1 MGCTMA
7 QNPITIRQNFKIGE
21 LDAESDSILLD
32 RCFIDSG
39 YLNKLLDPYDNSSII
54 RGRTGAG
61 KSALLHMVM
70 SRAYKCRKLDPNDIS
85 IRFLEQSDIIAFF
98 EALNINLDM
107 FYKILWRHILIM
119 ELLKL
124 RHDIKSESDTNNF
137 FSGIMSRLKK
147 DEIKRKALEYF
158 REWGDKFW
166 IDTDAHLRE
175 ITRKLERDTKASI
188 GGELSGIALNAEYA
202 KKLTEEQVLD
212 VRKRA
217 TEVVSGLQIQ
227 KLNEI
232 LSLLAEYSFDD
243 PQKKYFIVIDQL
255 DENWAENE
263 TRYKFIRALI
273 EEIKV
278 FRKIKNIKI
287 IVALRLDLLRSVFN
301 LTRGPGFQEEKYES
315 YILDI
320 KWTSEQLI
328 ELVQKR
334 VSEVYRRQYTRDNVK
349 IQDIFP
355 KPKGGPVGLT
365 PLEYIIERTL
375 LRPRDVLQY
384 VNECFSIALDR
395 ERISWGTIQK
405 AESAYSLKRLRS
417 LNEEW
422 GDIYPSFEETV
433 EMLRNLPDKFSRTDI
448 QKNNID
454 SVISELA
461 IQGTQDPCAISAY
474 KMLNG
479 ESREADVINEILLCV
494 YNLGVVGFKI
504 SSLTPYKW
512 SFRDSTPATKNEIKR
527 ASGMKIHKMLHSALD
542 IRINPDKR
550 FEKEDIDDEGENIS

>member
-1 MGCTMA
+1 MA
-7 QNPITIRQNFKIGE
+7 NNPITIRQNFKIGE
-21 LDAESDSILLD
+21 LDAESDTILLES
-32 RCFIDSG
+32 CFIDSG
-39 YLNKLLDPYDNSSII
+39 YLSKLLDPFDNSSIV

-70 SRAYKCRKLDPNDIS
+70 NRAYKCRRLDPNDIS

-98 EALNINLDM
+98 ETLNVNLDM
-107 FYKILWRHILIM
+107 FYKVLWRHILIM

-137 FSGIMSRLKK
+137 FSGIMNRLKK

-175 ITRKLERDTKASI
+175 ITLKLERDTKASI
-188 GGELSGIALNAEYA
+188 GGEYSGVTLNAEYA
-202 KKLTEEQVLD
+202 KKLTEEQIHD
-212 VRKRA
+212 VKKRA
-217 TEVVSGLQIQ
+217 TEVVSSLQIQ

-243 PQKKYFIVIDQL
+243 PQKKYVIVIDQL

-301 LTRGPGFQEEKYES
+301 LTRSSGFQEEKYES

-320 KWTSEQLI
+320 KWTVEQLTD
-328 ELVQKR
+328 LVQKR
-334 VSEVYRRQYTRDNVK
+334 VSEVYRKQYTRDNVRMH
-349 IQDIFP
+349 DVFP
-355 KPKGGPVGLT
+355 KPKGGPSGIT
-365 PLEYIIERTL
+365 SIEYIIERTL

-395 ERISWGTIQK
+395 ERVSWGSIQK

-417 LNEEW
+417 LKEEW

-433 EMLRNLPDKFSRTDI
+433 ELLRSLPDKFSRAI
-448 QKNNID
+448 IPRGNID
-454 SVISELA
+454 SVISELS
-461 IQGTQDPCAISAY
+461 IQGTQDPCAVIAN

-479 ESREADVINEILLCV
+479 ESREPDVINELLLCL
-494 YNLGVVGFKI
+494 YNLGVVGFKV

-512 SFRDSTPATKNEIKR
+512 SSRDSTPATKNEIKR

-542 IRINPDKR
+542 IRVNADSR
-550 FEKEDIDDEGENIS
+550 FEKDKDDLDDEQCNN

>member
-1 MGCTMA
+1 MA
-7 QNPITIRQNFKIGE
+7 HNPITIRQNFKIGE
-21 LDAESDSILLD
+21 LDAESDSVLLD
-32 RCFIDSG
+32 SCFIDSG

-54 RGRTGAG
+54 RGRTGVG

-70 SRAYKCRKLDPNDIS
+70 NHAYKCRRLDPNDIS

-98 EALNINLDM
+98 EALNVNLDM

-124 RHDIKSESDTNNF
+124 RHDIRSETDTNNF

-147 DEIKRKALEYF
+147 DEVKKKAIEYF

-166 IDTDAHLRE
+166 IDTDAHLKE
-175 ITRKLERDTKASI
+175 ITRKLEQDTKASI
-188 GGELSGIALNAEYA
+188 GGELKGVALNAEYA
-202 KKLTEEQVLD
+202 KKLTEEQILD
-212 VRKRA
+212 VKKRA
-217 TEVVSGLQIQ
+217 MEVVSGLQIK

-232 LSLLAEYSFDD
+232 LALLADYSFDD
-243 PQKKYFIVIDQL
+243 PQKKYFIIIDQL

-301 LTRGPGFQEEKYES
+301 LTRGSGFQEEKYES

-320 KWTSEQLI
+320 KWTPEQLT

-334 VSEVYRRQYTRDNVK
+334 VSEVYRRQYTRENVK

-355 KPKGGPVGLT
+355 KPKGGPTGLT

-405 AESAYSLKRLRS
+405 AESAYSQKRLRS
-417 LNEEW
+417 LKEEW

-433 EMLRNLPDKFSRTDI
+433 EILRNLPDRFSRNEI
-448 QKNNID
+448 LRNNID
-454 SVISELA
+454 AVITELSV
-461 IQGTQDPCAISAY
+461 QGTHDPCAVSAN

-479 ESREADVINEILLCV
+479 ENREADVINEILLCV
-494 YNLGVVGFKI
+494 YNLGIVGFKV

-542 IRINPDKR
+542 IRINAEKR
-550 FEKEDIDDEGENIS
+550 FEKEKEELENEADND

>member
-1 MGCTMA
+1 MA
-7 QNPITIRQNFKIGE
+7 NNPITIRQNLKIGE
-21 LDAESDSILLD
+21 LDAESDTLLLES
-32 RCFIDSG
+32 CFVDSG
-39 YLNKLLDPYDNSSII
+39 YLNKLLDPFDNSSIV

-70 SRAYKCRKLDPNDIS
+70 NRAYKCRQLDPNDIS

-98 EALNINLDM
+98 EELNVNLDM
-107 FYKILWRHILIM
+107 FYKVLWRHILIM

-137 FSGIMSRLKK
+137 FSAILSRLKK

-175 ITRKLERDTKASI
+175 ITLKLERDTKASI
-188 GGELSGIALNAEYA
+188 GGEYSGIALNAEYA
-202 KKLTEEQVLD
+202 KKLTEEQVHD
-212 VRKRA
+212 VKKRA
-217 TEVVSGLQIQ
+217 TEVVSSLQIQ

-243 PQKKYFIVIDQL
+243 PQKKYVIIIDQL

-301 LTRGPGFQEEKYES
+301 LTRSSGFQEEKYES

-320 KWTSEQLI
+320 KWTPEQLT
-328 ELVQKR
+328 ELIQKR
-334 VSEVYRRQYTRDNVK
+334 VGEVYRKQYTRDNVK

-355 KPKGGPVGLT
+355 KPKGGPTGLT
-365 PLEYIIERTL
+365 PIEYITERTL
-375 LRPRDVLQY
+375 LRPRDILQY
-384 VNECFSIALDR
+384 VNECFSVALNR
-395 ERISWGTIQK
+395 ERISWDSIQK
-405 AESAYSLKRLRS
+405 AESVYSLKRLRS
-417 LNEEW
+417 LKEEW

-433 EMLRNLPDKFSRTDI
+433 ELLRNLPDKFSRTI
-448 QKNNID
+448 IPRANID
-454 SVISELA
+454 SVISELS
-461 IQGTQDPCAISAY
+461 IQGTQDPCAVVAN

-479 ESREADVINEILLCV
+479 ESRESDVINELLLCL
-494 YNLGVVGFKI
+494 YNLGIVGFKV

-512 SFRDSTPATKNEIKR
+512 SSRDSTPATKNEIKR

-542 IRINPDKR
+542 IRMNADTRFVKDK
-550 FEKEDIDDEGENIS
+550 DDLGDN

>member
-1 MGCTMA
+1 MA
-7 QNPITIRQNFKIGE
+7 NNPITIRQNLKIGE
-21 LDAESDSILLD
+21 LDAESDTQLLES
-32 RCFIDSG
+32 CFVDSG
-39 YLNKLLDPYDNSSII
+39 YLNKLLDPFDNSSIV

-70 SRAYKCRKLDPNDIS
+70 NRAYKCRQLDPNDIS

-98 EALNINLDM
+98 EALNVNLDM
-107 FYKILWRHILIM
+107 FYKVLWRHILIM

-137 FSGIMSRLKK
+137 FSAILSRLKK

-175 ITRKLERDTKASI
+175 ITLKLERDTKASI
-188 GGELSGIALNAEYA
+188 GGEYSGIALNAEYA
-202 KKLTEEQVLD
+202 KKLTEEQIHD
-212 VRKRA
+212 VKKRA
-217 TEVVSGLQIQ
+217 TEVVSSLQIQ

-243 PQKKYFIVIDQL
+243 PQKKYVIIIDQL

-301 LTRGPGFQEEKYES
+301 LTRSSGFQEEKYES

-320 KWTSEQLI
+320 KWTPEQLT
-328 ELVQKR
+328 ELIQKR
-334 VSEVYRRQYTRDNVK
+334 VGEVYRKQYTRDNVK

-355 KPKGGPVGLT
+355 KPKGGPTGLT
-365 PLEYIIERTL
+365 AIEYITERTL
-375 LRPRDVLQY
+375 LRPRDILQY
-384 VNECFSIALDR
+384 VNECFSVALNR
-395 ERISWGTIQK
+395 ERVSWDSIQK
-405 AESAYSLKRLRS
+405 AESVYSLKRLRS
-417 LNEEW
+417 LKEEW

-433 EMLRNLPDKFSRTDI
+433 ELLRNLPDKFSRAI
-448 QKNNID
+448 IPRANID
-454 SVISELA
+454 SVISELSV
-461 IQGTQDPCAISAY
+461 QGTQDPCAVIAN

-479 ESREADVINEILLCV
+479 ESRESDVINELLLCL
-494 YNLGVVGFKI
+494 YNLGIVGFKV

-512 SFRDSTPATKNEIKR
+512 SSRDSTPATKNEIKR

-542 IRINPDKR
+542 IRMNSDTRFVKDK
-550 FEKEDIDDEGENIS
+550 DDLEEN

>member
-1 MGCTMA
+1 MRQSMA
-7 QNPITIRQNFKIGE
+7 NNPIIIRQNLKIGE
-21 LDAESDSILLD
+21 LDAESDTLLLES
-32 RCFIDSG
+32 CFVDSG
-39 YLNKLLDPYDNSSII
+39 YLNKLLDPFDNSSIV

-70 SRAYKCRKLDPNDIS
+70 NRAYKCRQLDPNDIS
-85 IRFLEQSDIIAFF
+85 IRFLEQSDIISFF
-98 EALNINLDM
+98 EALNVNLDM
-107 FYKILWRHILIM
+107 FYKVLWRHILIM

-137 FSGIMSRLKK
+137 FSAILSRLKK

-175 ITRKLERDTKASI
+175 ITLKLERDTKASI
-188 GGELSGIALNAEYA
+188 GGEYSGIALNAEYA
-202 KKLTEEQVLD
+202 RKLTEEQVHD
-212 VRKRA
+212 VKKRA
-217 TEVVSGLQIQ
+217 TEVVSSLQIQ

-232 LSLLAEYSFDD
+232 LSLLSEYSFDD
-243 PQKKYFIVIDQL
+243 PQKKYVIIIDQL

-301 LTRGPGFQEEKYES
+301 LTRSSGFQEEKYES

-320 KWTSEQLI
+320 KWTPEQLT
-328 ELVQKR
+328 ELIQKR
-334 VSEVYRRQYTRDNVK
+334 VGEVYRKQYTRDNVK

-355 KPKGGPVGLT
+355 KPKGGPTGLT
-365 PLEYIIERTL
+365 AIEYITERTL
-375 LRPRDVLQY
+375 LRPRDILQY
-384 VNECFSIALDR
+384 VNECFSVALNR
-395 ERISWGTIQK
+395 ERVSWDSIQK
-405 AESAYSLKRLRS
+405 AESVYSLKRLRS
-417 LNEEW
+417 LKEEW

-433 EMLRNLPDKFSRTDI
+433 ELLRNLPDKFSRAI
-448 QKNNID
+448 IPQANID
-454 SVISELA
+454 SVISELS
-461 IQGTQDPCAISAY
+461 IQGTQDPCAVVAN

-479 ESREADVINEILLCV
+479 ESRESDVINELLLCL
-494 YNLGVVGFKI
+494 YNLGIVGFKV

-512 SFRDSTPATKNEIKR
+512 SSRDSTPATKNEIKR

-542 IRINPDKR
+542 IRMNADTRFVKDKDDL
-550 FEKEDIDDEGENIS
+550 EDN

>member
-1 MGCTMA
+1 MA
-7 QNPITIRQNFKIGE
+7 HNPITIRQNFKIGE
-21 LDAESDSILLD
+21 LDAESDSVLLD
-32 RCFIDSG
+32 SCFIDSG

-70 SRAYKCRKLDPNDIS
+70 NHAYKCRRLDPNDIS

-98 EALNINLDM
+98 EALNVNLDM

-124 RHDIKSESDTNNF
+124 RHDIRSEVDTNNF

-147 DEIKRKALEYF
+147 DEVKKKAIEYF

-166 IDTDAHLRE
+166 IDTDAHLKE
-175 ITRKLERDTKASI
+175 ITRKLEQDTKASI
-188 GGELSGIALNAEYA
+188 GGELKGVALNAEYA
-202 KKLTEEQVLD
+202 KKLTEEQILD
-212 VRKRA
+212 VKKRA
-217 TEVVSGLQIQ
+217 MEVVSGLQIK

-232 LSLLAEYSFDD
+232 LALLADYSFDD
-243 PQKKYFIVIDQL
+243 PQKKYFIIIDQL

-301 LTRGPGFQEEKYES
+301 LTRGSGFQEEKYES

-320 KWTSEQLI
+320 KWTPEQLT

-334 VSEVYRRQYTRDNVK
+334 VSEVYRRQYTRENVK

-355 KPKGGPVGLT
+355 KPKGGPTGLT

-405 AESAYSLKRLRS
+405 AESAYSQKRLRS
-417 LNEEW
+417 LKEEW

-433 EMLRNLPDKFSRTDI
+433 EILRNLPDRFSRNEI
-448 QKNNID
+448 LRNNID
-454 SVISELA
+454 AVITELSV
-461 IQGTQDPCAISAY
+461 QGTHDPCAVSAN

-479 ESREADVINEILLCV
+479 ENREADVINEILLCV
-494 YNLGVVGFKI
+494 YNLGIVGFKV

-542 IRINPDKR
+542 IRINAEKR
-550 FEKEDIDDEGENIS
+550 FEKEKEELENEADND

>member
-1 MGCTMA
+1 MA
-7 QNPITIRQNFKIGE
+7 NNPITIRQNLKIGE
-21 LDAESDSILLD
+21 LDAESDTLLLES
-32 RCFIDSG
+32 CFVDSG
-39 YLNKLLDPYDNSSII
+39 YLNKLLDPFDNSSIV

-70 SRAYKCRKLDPNDIS
+70 NRAYKCRQLDPNDIS

-98 EALNINLDM
+98 EALNVNLDM
-107 FYKILWRHILIM
+107 FYKVLWRHILIM

-137 FSGIMSRLKK
+137 FSAILSRLKK

-175 ITRKLERDTKASI
+175 ITLKLERDTKASI
-188 GGELSGIALNAEYA
+188 GGEYSGIALNAEYA
-202 KKLTEEQVLD
+202 KKLTEEQVHD
-212 VRKRA
+212 IKKRA
-217 TEVVSGLQIQ
+217 TEVVSSLQIQ

-243 PQKKYFIVIDQL
+243 PQKKYVIIIDQL

-301 LTRGPGFQEEKYES
+301 LTRSSGFQEEKYES

-320 KWTSEQLI
+320 KWTPEQLT
-328 ELVQKR
+328 ELIQKR
-334 VSEVYRRQYTRDNVK
+334 VGEVYRKQYTRDNVK

-355 KPKGGPVGLT
+355 KPKGGPTGLT
-365 PLEYIIERTL
+365 PIEYITERTL
-375 LRPRDVLQY
+375 LRPRDILQY
-384 VNECFSIALDR
+384 VNECFSVALNR
-395 ERISWGTIQK
+395 ERISWDSIQK
-405 AESAYSLKRLRS
+405 AESVYSLKRLRS
-417 LNEEW
+417 LKEEW

-433 EMLRNLPDKFSRTDI
+433 ELLRNLPDKFSRTI
-448 QKNNID
+448 IPRANID
-454 SVISELA
+454 SVISELS
-461 IQGTQDPCAISAY
+461 IQGTQDPCAVVAN

-479 ESREADVINEILLCV
+479 ESRESDVINELLLCL
-494 YNLGVVGFKI
+494 YNLGIVGFKV

-512 SFRDSTPATKNEIKR
+512 SSRDSTPATKNEIKR

-542 IRINPDKR
+542 IRMNADTRFVKDKDDL
-550 FEKEDIDDEGENIS
+550 EDN

>member
-1 MGCTMA
+1 MVN
-7 QNPITIRQNFKIGE
+7 NPITIRQNFKIGE
-21 LDAESDSILLD
+21 LDAESDTLLLES
-32 RCFIDSG
+32 CFVDSG
-39 YLNKLLDPYDNSSII
+39 YLNKLLDPFDNSSIV

-70 SRAYKCRKLDPNDIS
+70 NRAYKCRQLDPNDIS

-98 EALNINLDM
+98 EALNVSLDM
-107 FYKILWRHILIM
+107 FYKVLWRHVLIM

-137 FSGIMSRLKK
+137 FSAILSRLKK

-175 ITRKLERDTKASI
+175 ITLKLERDTKASI
-188 GGELSGIALNAEYA
+188 GGEYSGIALNAEYA
-202 KKLTEEQVLD
+202 KKLTEEQVHD
-212 VRKRA
+212 VKKRA
-217 TEVVSGLQIQ
+217 TEVVSSLQIQ

-243 PQKKYFIVIDQL
+243 PQKKYVIIIDQL

-301 LTRGPGFQEEKYES
+301 LTRSSGFQEEKYES

-320 KWTSEQLI
+320 KWTPEQLT
-328 ELVQKR
+328 ELIQKR
-334 VSEVYRRQYTRDNVK
+334 VGEVYRKQYTRDNVK

-355 KPKGGPVGLT
+355 KPKGGPTGLT
-365 PLEYIIERTL
+365 AIEYITERTL
-375 LRPRDVLQY
+375 LRPRDILQY
-384 VNECFSIALDR
+384 VNECFSVALNR
-395 ERISWGTIQK
+395 ERVSWDSIQK
-405 AESAYSLKRLRS
+405 AESVYSLKRLRS
-417 LNEEW
+417 LKEEW

-433 EMLRNLPDKFSRTDI
+433 ELLRNLPDKFSRAI
-448 QKNNID
+448 IPRANID
-454 SVISELA
+454 SVISELS
-461 IQGTQDPCAISAY
+461 IQGTQDPCAVVAN

-479 ESREADVINEILLCV
+479 ESRESDVINELLLCL
-494 YNLGVVGFKI
+494 YNLGIVGFKV
-504 SSLTPYKW
+504 SSLIPYKW
-512 SFRDSTPATKNEIKR
+512 SSRDSTPATKNEIKR

-542 IRINPDKR
+542 IRMNADTRFVKDKD
-550 FEKEDIDDEGENIS
+550 ELEDN

>member
-1 MGCTMA
+1 MA
-7 QNPITIRQNFKIGE
+7 NNPIAIRQNFKIGE
-21 LDAESDSILLD
+21 LDAESDTLLLES
-32 RCFIDSG
+32 CFVDSG
-39 YLNKLLDPYDNSSII
+39 YLNKLLDPFDNSSIV

-70 SRAYKCRKLDPNDIS
+70 NRAYKCRQLDPNDIS

-98 EALNINLDM
+98 EALNVNLDI
-107 FYKILWRHILIM
+107 FYKVLWRHILIM

-137 FSGIMSRLKK
+137 FSAILSRLKK

-175 ITRKLERDTKASI
+175 ITLKLERDTKASI
-188 GGELSGIALNAEYA
+188 GGEYSGIALNAEYA
-202 KKLTEEQVLD
+202 KKLTEEQVHD
-212 VRKRA
+212 VKKRA
-217 TEVVSGLQIQ
+217 TEVVSSLQIQ

-243 PQKKYFIVIDQL
+243 PQKKYVIIIDQL

-301 LTRGPGFQEEKYES
+301 LTRSSGFQEEKYES

-320 KWTSEQLI
+320 KWTPEQLT
-328 ELVQKR
+328 ELIQKR
-334 VSEVYRRQYTRDNVK
+334 VGEVYRKQYTRDNVK

-355 KPKGGPVGLT
+355 KPKGGPTGLT
-365 PLEYIIERTL
+365 AIEYITERTL
-375 LRPRDVLQY
+375 LRPRDILQY
-384 VNECFSIALDR
+384 VNECFSVALNR
-395 ERISWGTIQK
+395 ERVSWDSIQK
-405 AESAYSLKRLRS
+405 AESVYSLKRLRS
-417 LNEEW
+417 LKEEW

-433 EMLRNLPDKFSRTDI
+433 ELLRNLPDKFSRTI
-448 QKNNID
+448 IPRANID
-454 SVISELA
+454 SVISELS
-461 IQGTQDPCAISAY
+461 IQGTQDPCAVVAN

-479 ESREADVINEILLCV
+479 ESRESDVINELLLCL
-494 YNLGVVGFKI
+494 YNLGIVGFKV

-512 SFRDSTPATKNEIKR
+512 SSRDSTPATKNEIKR

-542 IRINPDKR
+542 IRMNADTRFVKDKD
-550 FEKEDIDDEGENIS
+550 EVEDN

>member
-1 MGCTMA
+1 MA
-7 QNPITIRQNFKIGE
+7 NNPITIKQNLKIGE
-21 LDAESDSILLD
+21 LDAESDTLLLES
-32 RCFIDSG
+32 CFVDSG
-39 YLNKLLDPYDNSSII
+39 YLNKLLDPFDNSSIV

-70 SRAYKCRKLDPNDIS
+70 NRAYKCRQLDPNDIS

-98 EALNINLDM
+98 EALNVNLDM
-107 FYKILWRHILIM
+107 FYKVLWRHILIM

-137 FSGIMSRLKK
+137 FSAILSRLKK

-175 ITRKLERDTKASI
+175 ITLKLERDTKASI
-188 GGELSGIALNAEYA
+188 GGEYSGIALNAEYA
-202 KKLTEEQVLD
+202 KKLTEEQVHD
-212 VRKRA
+212 VKKRA
-217 TEVVSGLQIQ
+217 TEVVSSLQIQ

-243 PQKKYFIVIDQL
+243 PQKKYVIIIDQL

-301 LTRGPGFQEEKYES
+301 LTRSSGFQEEKYES

-320 KWTSEQLI
+320 KWTPEQLT
-328 ELVQKR
+328 ELIQKR
-334 VSEVYRRQYTRDNVK
+334 VGEVYRKQYTRDNVK

-355 KPKGGPVGLT
+355 KPKGGPTGLT
-365 PLEYIIERTL
+365 AIEYITERTL
-375 LRPRDVLQY
+375 LRPRDILQY
-384 VNECFSIALDR
+384 VNECFSVALNR
-395 ERISWGTIQK
+395 ERVSWDSIQK
-405 AESAYSLKRLRS
+405 AESVYSLKRLRS
-417 LNEEW
+417 LKEEW

-433 EMLRNLPDKFSRTDI
+433 ELLRNLPDKFSRTI
-448 QKNNID
+448 IPRANID
-454 SVISELA
+454 SVISELS
-461 IQGTQDPCAISAY
+461 IQGTQDPCAVVAN

-479 ESREADVINEILLCV
+479 ESRESDVINELLLCL
-494 YNLGVVGFKI
+494 YNLGIVGFKV

-512 SFRDSTPATKNEIKR
+512 SSRDSTPATKNEIKR

-542 IRINPDKR
+542 IRMNADTRFVKDKDDL
-550 FEKEDIDDEGENIS
+550 EDN

>member
-1 MGCTMA
+1 MA
-7 QNPITIRQNFKIGE
+7 NNPITIRQNLKIGE
-21 LDAESDSILLD
+21 LDAESDTLLLES
-32 RCFIDSG
+32 CFVDSG
-39 YLNKLLDPYDNSSII
+39 YLNKLLDPFDNSSIV

-70 SRAYKCRKLDPNDIS
+70 NRAYKCRQLDPNDIS

-98 EALNINLDM
+98 EELNVNLDM
-107 FYKILWRHILIM
+107 FYKVLWRHILIM

-137 FSGIMSRLKK
+137 FSAILSRLKK

-175 ITRKLERDTKASI
+175 ITLKLERDTKASI
-188 GGELSGIALNAEYA
+188 GGEYSGIALNAEYA
-202 KKLTEEQVLD
+202 KKLTEEQVHD
-212 VRKRA
+212 VKKRA
-217 TEVVSGLQIQ
+217 TEVVSSLQIQ

-243 PQKKYFIVIDQL
+243 PQKKYVIIIDQL

-287 IVALRLDLLRSVFN
+287 IVALRLDLLRTVFN
-301 LTRGPGFQEEKYES
+301 LTRSSGFQEEKYES

-320 KWTSEQLI
+320 KWTPEQLT
-328 ELVQKR
+328 ELIQKR
-334 VSEVYRRQYTRDNVK
+334 VGEVYRKQYTRDNVK

-355 KPKGGPVGLT
+355 KPKGGPTGLT
-365 PLEYIIERTL
+365 PIEYITERTL
-375 LRPRDVLQY
+375 LRPRDILQY
-384 VNECFSIALDR
+384 VNECFSVALNR
-395 ERISWGTIQK
+395 ERISWDSIQK
-405 AESAYSLKRLRS
+405 AESVYSLKRLRS
-417 LNEEW
+417 LKEEW

-433 EMLRNLPDKFSRTDI
+433 ELLRNLPGKFSRTI
-448 QKNNID
+448 IPRANID
-454 SVISELA
+454 SVISELS
-461 IQGTQDPCAISAY
+461 IQGTQDPCAVVAN

-479 ESREADVINEILLCV
+479 ESRESDVINELLLCL
-494 YNLGVVGFKI
+494 YNLGIVGFKV

-512 SFRDSTPATKNEIKR
+512 SSRNSTPATKNEIKR

-542 IRINPDKR
+542 IRMNADTRFVKDK
-550 FEKEDIDDEGENIS
+550 DDLGDN

>member
-1 MGCTMA
+1 MA
-7 QNPITIRQNFKIGE
+7 NNPITIRQNLKIGE
-21 LDAESDSILLD
+21 LDAESDTLLLES
-32 RCFIDSG
+32 CFVDSG
-39 YLNKLLDPYDNSSII
+39 YLNKLLDPFDNSSIV

-70 SRAYKCRKLDPNDIS
+70 NRAYKCRQLDPNDIS

-98 EALNINLDM
+98 EALNVNLDM
-107 FYKILWRHILIM
+107 FYKVLWRHILIM

-137 FSGIMSRLKK
+137 FSAILSRLKK

-175 ITRKLERDTKASI
+175 ITLKLERDTKASI
-188 GGELSGIALNAEYA
+188 GGEYSGIALNAEYA
-202 KKLTEEQVLD
+202 KKLTEEQVHD
-212 VRKRA
+212 VKKRA
-217 TEVVSGLQIQ
+217 TEVVSSLQIQ

-243 PQKKYFIVIDQL
+243 PQKKYVIIIDQL

-301 LTRGPGFQEEKYES
+301 LTRSSGFQEEKYES

-320 KWTSEQLI
+320 KWTPEQLT
-328 ELVQKR
+328 ELIQKR
-334 VSEVYRRQYTRDNVK
+334 VGEVYRKQYTRDNVK

-355 KPKGGPVGLT
+355 KPKGGPTGLT
-365 PLEYIIERTL
+365 PIEYITERTL
-375 LRPRDVLQY
+375 LRPRDILQY
-384 VNECFSIALDR
+384 VNECFSVALNR
-395 ERISWGTIQK
+395 ERISWDSIQK
-405 AESAYSLKRLRS
+405 AESVYSLKRLRS
-417 LNEEW
+417 LKEEW

-433 EMLRNLPDKFSRTDI
+433 ELLRNLPDKFSRTI
-448 QKNNID
+448 IPRANID
-454 SVISELA
+454 SVISELS
-461 IQGTQDPCAISAY
+461 IQGTQDPCAIVAN

-479 ESREADVINEILLCV
+479 ESRESDVINELLLCL
-494 YNLGVVGFKI
+494 YNLGIVGFKV

-512 SFRDSTPATKNEIKR
+512 SSRDSTPATKNEIKR

-542 IRINPDKR
+542 IRMNADTRFVKDKDDL
-550 FEKEDIDDEGENIS
+550 EDN

>member
-1 MGCTMA
+1 MA
-7 QNPITIRQNFKIGE
+7 HNPITIRQNFKIGE
-21 LDAESDSILLD
+21 LDAESDSVLLD
-32 RCFIDSG
+32 SCFIDSG

-70 SRAYKCRKLDPNDIS
+70 NHAYKCRRLDPNDIS

-98 EALNINLDM
+98 EALNVNLDM

-124 RHDIKSESDTNNF
+124 RHDIRSEADTNNF

-147 DEIKRKALEYF
+147 DEVKKKAIEYF

-166 IDTDAHLRE
+166 IDTDAHLKE
-175 ITRKLERDTKASI
+175 ITRKLEQDTKASI
-188 GGELSGIALNAEYA
+188 GGELKGVALNAEYA

-212 VRKRA
+212 VKKRA
-217 TEVVSGLQIQ
+217 MEVVSGLQIK

-232 LSLLAEYSFDD
+232 LALLADYSFDD
-243 PQKKYFIVIDQL
+243 PQKKYFIIIDQL

-301 LTRGPGFQEEKYES
+301 LTRGSGFQEEKYES

-320 KWTSEQLI
+320 KWTPEQLT

-334 VSEVYRRQYTRDNVK
+334 VSEVYRRQYTRENVK

-355 KPKGGPVGLT
+355 KPKGGPTGLT

-405 AESAYSLKRLRS
+405 AESAYSQKRLRS
-417 LNEEW
+417 LKEEW

-433 EMLRNLPDKFSRTDI
+433 EILRNLPDRFSRNEI
-448 QKNNID
+448 LRNNID
-454 SVISELA
+454 AVITELSV
-461 IQGTQDPCAISAY
+461 QGTHDPCAVSAN

-479 ESREADVINEILLCV
+479 ENREADVINEILLCV
-494 YNLGVVGFKI
+494 YNLGIVGFKV

-542 IRINPDKR
+542 IRINAEKR
-550 FEKEDIDDEGENIS
+550 FEKEKEELENEADND

>member
-1 MGCTMA
+1 MA
-7 QNPITIRQNFKIGE
+7 HNPITIRQNFKIGE
-21 LDAESDSILLD
+21 LDAESDSVLLD
-32 RCFIDSG
+32 SCFIDSG

-70 SRAYKCRKLDPNDIS
+70 NHAYKCRRLDPNDIS

-98 EALNINLDM
+98 EALNVNLDM

-124 RHDIKSESDTNNF
+124 RHDIRSETDTNNF

-147 DEIKRKALEYF
+147 DEVKKKAIEYF

-166 IDTDAHLRE
+166 IDTDAHLKE
-175 ITRKLERDTKASI
+175 ITRKLEQDTKASI
-188 GGELSGIALNAEYA
+188 GGELKGVALNAEYA
-202 KKLTEEQVLD
+202 KKLTEEQILD
-212 VRKRA
+212 VKKRA
-217 TEVVSGLQIQ
+217 MEVVSGLQIK

-232 LSLLAEYSFDD
+232 LALLADYSFDD
-243 PQKKYFIVIDQL
+243 PQKKYFIIIDQL

-301 LTRGPGFQEEKYES
+301 LTRGSGFQEEKYES

-320 KWTSEQLI
+320 KWTPEQLT

-334 VSEVYRRQYTRDNVK
+334 VSEVYRRQYTRENVK

-355 KPKGGPVGLT
+355 KPKGGPTGLT

-395 ERISWGTIQK
+395 ERISWGVIQK
-405 AESAYSLKRLRS
+405 AESAYSQKRLRS
-417 LNEEW
+417 LKEEW

-433 EMLRNLPDKFSRTDI
+433 EILRNLPDRFSRNEI
-448 QKNNID
+448 LRNNID
-454 SVISELA
+454 AVITELSV
-461 IQGTQDPCAISAY
+461 QGTHDPCAVSAN

-479 ESREADVINEILLCV
+479 ENREADVINEILLCV
-494 YNLGVVGFKI
+494 YNLGIVGFKV

-542 IRINPDKR
+542 IRINAEKR
-550 FEKEDIDDEGENIS
+550 FEKEKEELENEADND

>member
-1 MGCTMA
+1 MA
-7 QNPITIRQNFKIGE
+7 NNPITIRQNFKIGE
-21 LDAESDSILLD
+21 LDAESDTVLLES
-32 RCFIDSG
+32 CFIDSG
-39 YLNKLLDPYDNSSII
+39 YLSKLLDPFDNSSIV

-61 KSALLHMVM
+61 KSALLHMVINYAHK
-70 SRAYKCRKLDPNDIS
+70 SRRLDPNDIS

-98 EALNINLDM
+98 EALNVNLDM

-175 ITRKLERDTKASI
+175 ITLKLERDTKASI
-188 GGELSGIALNAEYA
+188 GSEYAGVALNAEYA
-202 KKLTEEQVLD
+202 KKLTEEQVHD
-212 VRKRA
+212 VKKRA
-217 TEVVSGLQIQ
+217 TEVVSSLQIQ

-243 PQKKYFIVIDQL
+243 PQKKYFILIDQL

-301 LTRGPGFQEEKYES
+301 LTRSSGFQEEKYES

-320 KWTSEQLI
+320 KWTSEQLT

-334 VSEVYRRQYTRDNVK
+334 VGEVYRRQYTRDNVK
-349 IQDIFP
+349 IHDVFP
-355 KPKGGPVGLT
+355 KPKGGPLGIT
-365 PLEYIIERTL
+365 AIEYIIERTL
-375 LRPRDVLQY
+375 LRPRDILQY

-395 ERISWGTIQK
+395 ERVSWGSIQK

-417 LNEEW
+417 LKEEW

-433 EMLRNLPDKFSRTDI
+433 ELLRNLPDKFTRAIIPNSNVDT
-448 QKNNID
+448 
-454 SVISELA
+454 VISELSV
-461 IQGTQDPCAISAY
+461 QGTQDPCAIIAN

-479 ESREADVINEILLCV
+479 ETKEADVINEMLLCL
-494 YNLGVVGFKI
+494 YNLGVVGFKV

-512 SFRDSTPATKNEIKR
+512 SFRDSTPATKSEIKR

-542 IRINPDKR
+542 IRVHANSR
-550 FEKEDIDDEGENIS
+550 FEKEKEDVDYDQDYS

>member
-1 MGCTMA
+1 MVN
-7 QNPITIRQNFKIGE
+7 NPITIRQNFKIGE
-21 LDAESDSILLD
+21 LDAESDTLLLES
-32 RCFIDSG
+32 CFVDSG
-39 YLNKLLDPYDNSSII
+39 YLNKLLDPFDNSSIV

-70 SRAYKCRKLDPNDIS
+70 NRAYKCRQLDPNDIS

-98 EALNINLDM
+98 EALNVNLDM
-107 FYKILWRHILIM
+107 FYKVLWRHILIM

-137 FSGIMSRLKK
+137 FSAILSRLKK

-175 ITRKLERDTKASI
+175 ITLKLERDTKASI
-188 GGELSGIALNAEYA
+188 GGEYSGIALNAEYA
-202 KKLTEEQVLD
+202 KKLTEEQVHD
-212 VRKRA
+212 VKKRA
-217 TEVVSGLQIQ
+217 TEVVSSLQIQ

-243 PQKKYFIVIDQL
+243 PQKKYLIIIDQL

-301 LTRGPGFQEEKYES
+301 LTRSSGFQEEKYES

-320 KWTSEQLI
+320 KWTPEQLT
-328 ELVQKR
+328 ELIQKR
-334 VSEVYRRQYTRDNVK
+334 VGEVYRKQYTRDNVK

-355 KPKGGPVGLT
+355 KPKGGPTGLT
-365 PLEYIIERTL
+365 AIEYITERTL
-375 LRPRDVLQY
+375 LRPRDILQY
-384 VNECFSIALDR
+384 VNECFSVALNR
-395 ERISWGTIQK
+395 ERVSWDSIQK
-405 AESAYSLKRLRS
+405 AESVYSLKRLRS
-417 LNEEW
+417 LKEEW

-433 EMLRNLPDKFSRTDI
+433 ELLRNLPDKFSRAI
-448 QKNNID
+448 IPRANID
-454 SVISELA
+454 SVISELS
-461 IQGTQDPCAISAY
+461 IQGTQDPCAVVAN

-479 ESREADVINEILLCV
+479 ESRESDVINELLLCL
-494 YNLGVVGFKI
+494 YNLGIVGFKV

-512 SFRDSTPATKNEIKR
+512 SSRDSTPATKNEIKR

-542 IRINPDKR
+542 IRMNADTRFVKDKD
-550 FEKEDIDDEGENIS
+550 ELEDN

>member
-1 MGCTMA
+1 MVN
-7 QNPITIRQNFKIGE
+7 NPITIRQNFKIGE
-21 LDAESDSILLD
+21 LDAESDTLLLES
-32 RCFIDSG
+32 CFVDSG
-39 YLNKLLDPYDNSSII
+39 YLNKLLDPFDNSSIV

-70 SRAYKCRKLDPNDIS
+70 NRAYKCRQLDPNDIS

-98 EALNINLDM
+98 EALNVNLDM
-107 FYKILWRHILIM
+107 FYKVLWRHILIM

-137 FSGIMSRLKK
+137 FSAILSRLKK

-175 ITRKLERDTKASI
+175 ITLKLERDTKASI
-188 GGELSGIALNAEYA
+188 GGEYSGIALNAEYA
-202 KKLTEEQVLD
+202 KKLTEEQVHD
-212 VRKRA
+212 VKKRA
-217 TEVVSGLQIQ
+217 TEVVSSLQIQ

-243 PQKKYFIVIDQL
+243 PQKKYVIIIDQL

-301 LTRGPGFQEEKYES
+301 LTRSSGFQEEKYES

-320 KWTSEQLI
+320 KWTPEQLT
-328 ELVQKR
+328 ELIQKR
-334 VSEVYRRQYTRDNVK
+334 VGEVYRKQYTRDNVK

-355 KPKGGPVGLT
+355 KPKGGPTGLT
-365 PLEYIIERTL
+365 AIEYITERTL
-375 LRPRDVLQY
+375 LRPRDILQY
-384 VNECFSIALDR
+384 VNECFSVALNR
-395 ERISWGTIQK
+395 ERVSWDSIQK
-405 AESAYSLKRLRS
+405 AESVYSLKRLRS
-417 LNEEW
+417 LKEEW

-433 EMLRNLPDKFSRTDI
+433 ELLRNLPDKFSRAI
-448 QKNNID
+448 IPRANID
-454 SVISELA
+454 SVISELS
-461 IQGTQDPCAISAY
+461 IQGTQDPCAIVAN

-479 ESREADVINEILLCV
+479 ESRESDVINELLLCL
-494 YNLGVVGFKI
+494 YNLGIVGFKV

-512 SFRDSTPATKNEIKR
+512 SSRDSTPATKNEIKR

-542 IRINPDKR
+542 IRMNADTRFVKDKD
-550 FEKEDIDDEGENIS
+550 EIEDN

>member
-1 MGCTMA
+1 MA
-7 QNPITIRQNFKIGE
+7 NNPITIRQNLKIGE
-21 LDAESDSILLD
+21 LDAESDTLLLES
-32 RCFIDSG
+32 CFVDSG
-39 YLNKLLDPYDNSSII
+39 YLNKLLDPFDNSSIV

-70 SRAYKCRKLDPNDIS
+70 NRAYKCRQLDPNDIS

-98 EALNINLDM
+98 EELNVNLDM
-107 FYKILWRHILIM
+107 FYKVLWRHILIM

-137 FSGIMSRLKK
+137 FSAILSRLKK

-175 ITRKLERDTKASI
+175 ITLKLERDTKASI
-188 GGELSGIALNAEYA
+188 GGEYSGIALNAEYA
-202 KKLTEEQVLD
+202 KKLTEEQVHD
-212 VRKRA
+212 VKKRA
-217 TEVVSGLQIQ
+217 TEVVSSLQIQ

-243 PQKKYFIVIDQL
+243 PQKKYVIIIDQL

-301 LTRGPGFQEEKYES
+301 LTRSSGFQEEKYES

-320 KWTSEQLI
+320 KWTPEQLT
-328 ELVQKR
+328 ELIQKR
-334 VSEVYRRQYTRDNVK
+334 VGEVYRKQYTRDNVK

-355 KPKGGPVGLT
+355 KPKGGPTGLT
-365 PLEYIIERTL
+365 PIEYITERTL
-375 LRPRDVLQY
+375 LRPRDILQY
-384 VNECFSIALDR
+384 VNECFSVALNR
-395 ERISWGTIQK
+395 ERISWDSIQK
-405 AESAYSLKRLRS
+405 AESVYSLKRLRS
-417 LNEEW
+417 LKEEW

-433 EMLRNLPDKFSRTDI
+433 ELLRNLPDKFSRTI
-448 QKNNID
+448 IPRANID
-454 SVISELA
+454 SVISELS
-461 IQGTQDPCAISAY
+461 IQGTQDPCAVVAN

-479 ESREADVINEILLCV
+479 ESRESDVINELLLCL
-494 YNLGVVGFKI
+494 YNLGIVGFKV

-512 SFRDSTPATKNEIKR
+512 SSRNSTPATKNEIKR

-542 IRINPDKR
+542 IRMNADTRFVKDK
-550 FEKEDIDDEGENIS
+550 DDLGDN

>member
-1 MGCTMA
+1 MA

>member
-1 MGCTMA
+1 MA

-21 LDAESDSILLD
+21 LDAESDSLLLD

-188 GGELSGIALNAEYA
+188 GGELSGIALDAEYA

-433 EMLRNLPDKFSRTDI
+433 ELLRNLPDKFSRTDV

-542 IRINPDKR
+542 IRINPDRR
-550 FEKEDIDDEGENIS
+550 FEKEDIDDEGGNIS

>member
-1 MGCTMA
+1 MA

-433 EMLRNLPDKFSRTDI
+433 ELLRNLPDKFSRTDV
-448 QKNNID
+448 QKHNID

-542 IRINPDKR
+542 IRINPDRR